1 LSENTW
7 IFPKNRSNLLSHIQE
22 DLIDFNAAA
31 THAVQ
36 RYDGLHLDI
45 EPHGLPGWRAME
57 PSARKTCLLQ
67 LRDTFQAVRVYL
79 NGHGAADVP
88 VYADLPVWYDQVPK
102 PVGWDSDAE
111 RDAWFAALG
120 QSLAGISLMAYERNT
135 AARIESGVAW
145 ELQHFA
151 GETRIGLEASAG
163 AGKTW
168 PAFGDLVE
176 MVRTEEAAGSPPRP
190 VDVHDFVQFHDL
202 ANP

>member
-1 LSENTW
+1 
-7 IFPKNRSNLLSHIQE
+7 
-22 DLIDFNAAA
+22 
-31 THAVQ
+31 
-36 RYDGLHLDI
+36 
-45 EPHGLPGWRAME
+45 
-57 PSARKTCLLQ
+57 
-67 LRDTFQAVRVYL
+67 VYL

-151 GETRIGLEASAG
+151 GETRVGLEASAG

-168 PAFGDLVE
+168 SKFGDLVE
-176 MVRTEEAAGSPPRP
+176 MVRAQEAAGSPPRP